1 MEELKGLARG
11 SESEGVVQEA
21 GEKEGPLGRRQSGL
35 PGSDTSTAPMNSES
49 HPEGATGW
57 FQKEVGPC
65 SLSSW
70 LPASL
75 CPPRGLWTSP
85 LATWAT
91 PQDSEL
97 ADSRVREL
105 EEPAGRGRGL
115 RPLGTPLGPAE
126 SAQGVGPVGQLPELL
141 LL

>member
-1 MEELKGLARG
+1 M
-11 SESEGVVQEA
+11 
-21 GEKEGPLGRRQSGL
+21 GRKKALWGDGRVGFQAL
-35 PGSDTSTAPMNSES
+35 TLSTAPMNSES

-70 LPASL
+70 FPASL
-75 CPPRGLWTSP
+75 CPPRGLRTSP

-97 ADSRVREL
+97 ADGRVREL

-115 RPLGTPLGPAE
+115 RPIGTPLDPAE